1 MAEARVCSSASAQPS
16 RHFDPDLLNSAC
28 LVAITTGEM
37 MRLVNDLN
45 AISSQV
51 WAVVLILLGIATF
64 GMACLCGP
72 ADVRV
77 ALMSSGTGMIG
88 GGIAMFQ
95 HQPKSSQTS
104 NEITSRGN

>member
-1 MAEARVCSSASAQPS
+1 M
-16 RHFDPDLLNSAC
+16 
-28 LVAITTGEM
+28 G
-37 MRLVNDLN
+37 LVNGLN

-64 GMACLCGP
+64 WMACMCGP
-72 ADVRV
+72 ADVRA

-95 HQPKSSQTS
+95 HQPKSSQIS
-104 NEITSRGN
+104 NEINSTGN

>member
-1 MAEARVCSSASAQPS
+1 MRVFERVWKVSRRVDSDVFNSAS
-16 RHFDPDLLNSAC
+16 
-28 LVAITTGEM
+28 LVAITTGEAM
-37 MRLVNDLN
+37 GLVNDLN

-72 ADVRV
+72 ADVRA

-95 HQPKSSQTS
+95 HQPKSSQS
-104 NEITSRGN
+104 GNEITPMGN

>member
-1 MAEARVCSSASAQPS
+1 M
-16 RHFDPDLLNSAC
+16 
-28 LVAITTGEM
+28 G
-37 MRLVNDLN
+37 LVNGLN

-64 GMACLCGP
+64 GMACVCSP
-72 ADVRV
+72 ADVRA

-95 HQPKSSQTS
+95 HQPKGSQVN
-104 NEITSRGN
+104 NETTPSGN

>member
-1 MAEARVCSSASAQPS
+1 M
-16 RHFDPDLLNSAC
+16 
-28 LVAITTGEM
+28 G
-37 MRLVNDLN
+37 LVNGLN

-51 WAVVLILLGIATF
+51 WAAILILLGIATF

-72 ADVRV
+72 ADVRA

-95 HQPKSSQTS
+95 HQPKTSQTS
-104 NEITSRGN
+104 SDTSPMGN